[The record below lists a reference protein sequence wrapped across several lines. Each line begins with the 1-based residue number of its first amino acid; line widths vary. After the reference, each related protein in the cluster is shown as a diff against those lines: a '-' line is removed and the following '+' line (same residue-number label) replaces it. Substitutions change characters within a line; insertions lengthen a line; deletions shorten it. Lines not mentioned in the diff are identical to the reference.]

1 MQLVVQLPFTVEVDG
16 EQIGLA
22 GNITHDWAVFANY
35 AHLRSEVLQSVSGH
49 TLALTGIDAQKG
61 NALANTP
68 GNSANLWTTYKLP
81 HGLTAGY
88 GVNYTS
94 WVWATANNAAPTA
107 IYNRATIP
115 GFVLHNLMASYT
127 VNRLLNIQLNVI
139 NLFDKEY
146 LTQLRTVST
155 TSGWVYPGTGR
166 TAIVSALF
174 SF

>member
-1 MQLVVQLPFTVEVDG
+1 
-16 EQIGLA
+16 
-22 GNITHDWAVFANY
+22 
-35 AHLRSEVLQSVSGH
+35 
-49 TLALTGIDAQKG
+49 
-61 NALANTP
+61 
-68 GNSANLWTTYKLP
+68 LWTTYRLSRSF
-81 HGLTAGY
+81 TVGY

-94 WVWATANNAAPTA
+94 WVWATANNTSPTA

-127 VNRLLNIQLNVI
+127 VNKLVNIQLNVL

-146 LTQLRTVST
+146 FTQLRTVST
-155 TSGWVYPGTGR
+155 TSGWVNPGAGR